1 MAWSEEEFL
10 KLCYLNVQE
19 ESPVRSQAV
28 YLIMYHW
35 SALCWALLLHGT
47 LKWSA
52 RDLCSWYGFIS
63 KIQVKTQPG
72 SSRYWKNIS
81 DSMVDRVVW
90 CTENLQEDTYKLLFF
105 SWFIGCFYRFD
116 LFFLLSCSG
125 EHCFVLYGGGFL
137 GEALWGWCAK
147 SCGRA
152 RGSAHW
158 LIEYF
163 C

>member
-1 MAWSEEEFL
+1 MAWSEEEFP

-72 SSRYWKNIS
+72 TSRYWENIS
-81 DSMVDRVVW
+81 DSMVDGVVW
-90 CTENLQEDTYKLLFF
+90 YTENLREDTYKLL
-105 SWFIGCFYRFD
+105 
-116 LFFLLSCSG
+116 LFFLV
-125 EHCFVLYGGGFL
+125 HRVLLQVWSVFSSQL
-137 GEALWGWCAK
+137 LRRALVCALWRGVL
-147 SCGRA
+147 GRSSL
-152 RGSAHW
+152 R
-158 LIEYF
+158 LT

>member
-1 MAWSEEEFL
+1 MAWSEEEFP

-72 SSRYWKNIS
+72 TSRYWENIS
-81 DSMVDRVVW
+81 DSMVDGVVW
-90 CTENLQEDTYKLLFF
+90 YTENLREDTYKLLFF
-105 SWFIGCFYRFD
+105 FLVHRVLLQVWSVFSSQLLRRA
-116 LFFLLSCSG
+116 LFC
-125 EHCFVLYGGGFL
+125 
-137 GEALWGWCAK
+137 ALWRGVL
-147 SCGRA
+147 GRSSL
-152 RGSAHW
+152 R
-158 LIEYF
+158 LT